1 MSQDGLVTQGILVAG
16 RTNRICKGIATER
29 IELQATS
36 LGMNAVIV
44 PRMNEGTVYF
54 VDIALP
60 PGRGASAIIEQYG
73 EEKVA
78 LRDAATCPQTR

>member
-1 MSQDGLVTQGILVAG
+1 MFGDIGGA
-16 RTNRICKGIATER
+16 ER

-36 LGMNAVIV
+36 IGMNAVIV

-60 PGRGASAIIEQYG
+60 PGRGAGAIIEQYG